1 MKEISFDEFKVIFEK
16 GINVFSFGAPW
27 CKDCK
32 KAEPMLKELAKEF
45 CDIGFYEINVD
56 KNDGVRD
63 LMSIRHIPTILF
75 VKNGVEVCKRVVEPQ
90 DINTIKECILKLK
103 D

>member
-1 MKEISFDEFKVIFEK
+1 MKEISFADFEIIYK
-16 GINVFSFGAPW
+16 SGVNVFSFGAPW

-45 CDIGFYEINVD
+45 CDICFYEINVD

-75 VKNGVEVCKRVVEPQ
+75 VKDGVEVCKRVVEPQ
-90 DINTIKECILKLK
+90 SIEVIKECILKLRG
-103 D
+103 